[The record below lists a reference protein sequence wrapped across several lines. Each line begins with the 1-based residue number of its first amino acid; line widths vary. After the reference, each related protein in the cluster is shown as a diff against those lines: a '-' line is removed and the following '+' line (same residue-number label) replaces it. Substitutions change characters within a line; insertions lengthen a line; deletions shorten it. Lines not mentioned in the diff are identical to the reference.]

1 MIFLKRY
8 ITFLTVASVS
18 LLLLGGLV
26 FSTFALSARQ
36 ATHASNGSS
45 NGSSHEDL
53 RAGLNGF
60 QQVPSI
66 LSNGKGTFTATIN
79 SSSSSIS
86 YTLTYSGLSSPALF
100 SHIHFA
106 QRGVNSA
113 IFAFLCGGGGK
124 PACPP
129 NGGTVS
135 GTITAADILAITTQ
149 GLAAGDFA
157 GAVRA
162 IESGNTYVNV
172 HTTNFPGGEIRG
184 QIQSND

>member
-26 FSTFALSARQ
+26 FSTFAL

-45 NGSSHEDL
+45 NGSSHEEL

-66 LSNGKGTFTATIN
+66 LSNGRGTFTATIN
-79 SSSSSIS
+79 KGSIS
-86 YTLTYSGLSSPALF
+86 YTLTYSGLSSTATV

-106 QRGVNSA
+106 QRGVNSVP
-113 IFAFLCGGGGK
+113 FVFLCGGGGK

-129 NGGTVS
+129 DGGTVT
-135 GTITAADILAITTQ
+135 GTITAADILAIPDQ

-172 HTTNFPGGEIRG
+172 HTTLFPAGEIRG

>member
-8 ITFLTVASVS
+8 ITLLTVALVS
-18 LLLLGGLV
+18 LLLLGGLA
-26 FSTFALSARQ
+26 FSTFALSARA

-45 NGSSHEDL
+45 NEEL

-66 LSNGKGTFTATIN
+66 LSNGKGTFTATIKN
-79 SSSSSIS
+79 GSIS
-86 YTLTYSGLSSPALF
+86 YTLTYSGLSSTALF

-106 QRGVNSA
+106 QRGVNSG

-129 NGGTVS
+129 NGGTVT
-135 GTITAADILAITTQ
+135 GTITATDILALTAQ

-162 IESGNTYVNV
+162 LESGNTYVNV
-172 HTTNFPGGEIRG
+172 HTTNFPAGEIRG
-184 QIQSND
+184 QIQIDD